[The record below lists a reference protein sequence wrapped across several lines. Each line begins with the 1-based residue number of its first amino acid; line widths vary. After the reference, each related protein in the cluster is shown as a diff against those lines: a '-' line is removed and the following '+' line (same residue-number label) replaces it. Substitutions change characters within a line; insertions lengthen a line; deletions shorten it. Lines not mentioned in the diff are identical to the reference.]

1 MNFKEGQLV
10 IYVGFDD
17 MMIGKIKRITG
28 NKAFVYYH
36 EGDTA
41 ALTDFSLLRPINNEY
56 CIEELIKKSP
66 HTVQS

>member
-41 ALTDFSLLRPINNEY
+41 ALTDFSLLRPITNEY
-56 CIEELIKKSP
+56 CIEELLKKPCSD
-66 HTVQS
+66 

>member
-1 MNFKEGQLV
+1 MKFKEGQLV

-41 ALTDFSLLRPINNEY
+41 ALTDFSLLRPITNEY
-56 CIEELIKKSP
+56 CIEELLKKSC
-66 HTVQS
+66 SD